1 MKVKDLIK
9 KFEKLPQ
16 DAEVLVRIKEL
27 GGFQQIGFIK
37 TEDGK
42 GFEGKFGK
50 IVVILDEKPFEWEK
64 KVQHQE
70 EQENLCPECSFF
82 CEERFKDGICK

>member
-1 MKVKDLIK
+1 MKVRDLIK

-27 GGFQQIGFIK
+27 GGFQRIGFLKI
-37 TEDGK
+37 EDGK
-42 GFEGKFGK
+42 GFGGEFGEE
-50 IVVILDEKPFEWEK
+50 VVILDEKPFKWEK
-64 KVQHQE
+64 KGQHQE

-82 CEERFKDGICK
+82 CQERFVDGICK

>member
-1 MKVKDLIK
+1 MKVRDLIK
-9 KFEKLPQ
+9 KLEKLPQ

-27 GGFQQIGFIK
+27 GGFQKIGFIK

-50 IVVILDEKPFEWEK
+50 IVVVLDERPFEWEK
-64 KVQHQE
+64 KQE

-82 CEERFKDGICK
+82 CQERFVDGQCK

>member
-1 MKVKDLIK
+1 MKVRDLIK
-9 KFEKLPQ
+9 KLEKLPQ

-27 GGFQQIGFIK
+27 GGFQKIGFIK

-50 IVVILDEKPFEWEK
+50 IVVVLDERPFEWEK
-64 KVQHQE
+64 KQLE
-70 EQENLCPECSFF
+70 EEAAENLCPECSFF
-82 CEERFKDGICK
+82 CQERFVDGICK